1 MFKVSRTL
9 LLVAEGSCESL
20 GFCSPWEEDRD
31 KLLEGGGFGSST
43 GCSSPYSDCFTQRPC
58 SLVPTAEEVMTRLVN
73 TLTLSVENAQKWLM
87 KTEVSLK
94 EEGEEPSIPDSAL
107 GLLVLDLS
115 RNIFFAESNF
125 SNIVS
130 ESLFQKTSFAIP
142 AL

>member
-20 GFCSPWEEDRD
+20 GFCSPWGEDRD

-94 EEGEEPSIPDSAL
+94 EEGIGQEDNYE
-107 GLLVLDLS
+107 
-115 RNIFFAESNF
+115 NEAEDF
-125 SNIVS
+125 V
-130 ESLFQKTSFAIP
+130 ELRPRRHWQKRRKQRKF
-142 AL
+142 

>member
-1 MFKVSRTL
+1 
-9 LLVAEGSCESL
+9 
-20 GFCSPWEEDRD
+20 
-31 KLLEGGGFGSST
+31 
-43 GCSSPYSDCFTQRPC
+43 
-58 SLVPTAEEVMTRLVN
+58 MTRLVN

-115 RNIFFAESNF
+115 RNIFFSESNF